1 MAVTL
6 LSGSTP
12 RYIGTVTERTNM
24 DPLPVIGAEYF
35 ESDTG
40 LTYKF
45 CGVTAGDTPEAVWA
59 LKLYPTTAPAS

>member
-6 LSGSTP
+6 LSGPTP
-12 RYIGTVTERTNM
+12 RYIGTETERTGM

-40 LTYKF
+40 LTYIC
-45 CGVTAGDTPEAVWA
+45 CGSGWT
-59 LKLYPTTAPAS
+59 LKLYPKEEPSN

>member
-24 DPLPVIGAEYF
+24 DPLPAVGAEFF

-40 LTYKF
+40 LTYVF
-45 CGVTAGDTPEAVWA
+45 CGGTTWT
-59 LKLYPTTAPAS
+59 LKLYPEEAPI

>member
-6 LSGSTP
+6 LSGPTP
-12 RYIGTVTERTNM
+12 RYIGTETERTGM

-40 LTYKF
+40 LTYVF
-45 CGVTAGDTPEAVWA
+45 CGGTTWT
-59 LKLYPTTAPAS
+59 LKLYPEEAPI

>member
-6 LSGSTP
+6 LSGPIP
-12 RYIGTVTERTNM
+12 RYIGTKTERTGM

-40 LTYKF
+40 LTYIY
-45 CGVTAGDTPEAVWA
+45 CGTDWT
-59 LKLYPTTAPAS
+59 LKLYPATAPESGA